1 MVRVIRLSTVC
12 VSLAAAAAAWAQQPA
27 SALTGFEQNAVK
39 RNSEWS
45 ILATNLEQRLG
56 RLLPCDSRIRGA
68 IEETG
73 RASEARVT
81 ALTTYWMALSGK
93 SKSQLDAIRRLMAQE
108 EARKGEWI
116 ADHTEAGQQR
126 AAVTEQSNLLA
137 AGVARV
143 PALAGAQGALTA
155 TSQAM
160 LPIETQIDERQS
172 TGEVLAT
179 ELNDLLAASQAR
191 QVAIEAQLKFISAEG
206 TRWSAYYAT
215 RLSRAQT
222 ECAITGQDAEADDPP
237 VRKPAAKKGAS
248 K

>member
-12 VSLAAAAAAWAQQPA
+12 VCLAAAATAWAQQPTN
-27 SALTGFEQNAVK
+27 ALAGFGQNAVK

-45 ILATNLEQRLG
+45 TLATNLELRLG
-56 RLLPCDSRIRGA
+56 RLLPCDARIRSA

-108 EARKGEWI
+108 EARKGDWI
-116 ADHTEAGQQR
+116 ADHADVVQER
-126 AAVTEQSNLLA
+126 AAVTEQNNLLA
-137 AGVARV
+137 EGVARV
-143 PALAGAQGALTA
+143 PALAGAQSALTA
-155 TSQAM
+155 TTQAM
-160 LPIETQIDERQS
+160 LPIETQTGERQS
-172 TGEVLAT
+172 AGEVLAT
-179 ELNDLLAASQAR
+179 ELSDLLAASQAR
-191 QVAIEAQLKFISAEG
+191 QVAIDAQLKFISAEG
-206 TRWSAYYAT
+206 ARWSAYYAA

-237 VRKPAAKKGAS
+237 ARKPAAKKGAS

>member
-1 MVRVIRLSTVC
+1 M
-12 VSLAAAAAAWAQQPA
+12 LA
-27 SALTGFEQNAVK
+27 GFEQNAVK

-45 ILATNLEQRLG
+45 TLATNLEQRLG
-56 RLLPCDSRIRGA
+56 RLLPCDARIRGA

-73 RASEARVT
+73 RASEARIT
-81 ALTTYWMALSGK
+81 ALTTYWLALSGK
-93 SKSQLDAIRRLMAQE
+93 SKNQLDAIRRLMAQE

-116 ADHTEAGQQR
+116 VDRTEAGQER

-143 PALAGAQGALTA
+143 PALAGAQSALTA
-155 TSQAM
+155 TTQAM
-160 LPIETQIDERQS
+160 LPIETQTDERQS

-179 ELNDLLAASQAR
+179 ELSDLLAASQAR
-191 QVAIEAQLKFISAEG
+191 QVAIETQLKYISAEG
-206 TRWSAYYAT
+206 TRWSAYYAA

-222 ECAITGQDAEADDPP
+222 ECSITGQDAETDDPP
-237 VRKPAAKKGAS
+237 VRKPAAKKGAG

>member
-1 MVRVIRLSTVC
+1 MAVAGT
-12 VSLAAAAAAWAQQPA
+12 AWAQQPA

-39 RNSEWS
+39 RNSEWLT
-45 ILATNLEQRLG
+45 LATNLEQRLG
-56 RLLPCDSRIRGA
+56 RLLPCDARIRGA

-93 SKSQLDAIRRLMAQE
+93 SKSQLDAIRRLMTQE

-116 ADHTEAGQQR
+116 VDHTEAGQER
-126 AAVTEQSNLLA
+126 TAVAEQSNLLA
-137 AGVARV
+137 EGVARV
-143 PALAGAQGALTA
+143 PALAGAQSALTA
-155 TSQAM
+155 TTQAM
-160 LPIETQIDERQS
+160 LPIETQTTDRQS

-206 TRWSAYYAT
+206 VRWSAYYAA

-222 ECAITGQDAEADDPP
+222 ECAATGQDAGTDDPP
-237 VRKPAAKKGAS
+237 RKPAAKKGAS

>member
-12 VSLAAAAAAWAQQPA
+12 TCLAVAGTAWAQQPA
-27 SALTGFEQNAVK
+27 NALAGFEQNAVK
-39 RNSEWS
+39 RNSEWLT
-45 ILATNLEQRLG
+45 LATNLEQRLG
-56 RLLPCDSRIRGA
+56 RLLPCDARIRSA
-68 IEETG
+68 IDETG

-93 SKSQLDAIRRLMAQE
+93 SKSQIDGIRRLMAQE

-116 ADHTEAGQQR
+116 ADHADVVQER
-126 AAVTEQSNLLA
+126 AAVTEQNNLLA

-143 PALAGAQGALTA
+143 PALAGAQSALTA
-155 TSQAM
+155 TTQAM
-160 LPIETQIDERQS
+160 LPIETQTGERQS

-179 ELNDLLAASQAR
+179 EWSDLLTASQAR
-191 QVAIEAQLKFISAEG
+191 QVAIETQLKYISAEG
-206 TRWSAYYAT
+206 VRWSAYYAA

-222 ECAITGQDAEADDPP
+222 ECAITGQDADTDDPT
-237 VRKPAAKKGAS
+237 VRKPAAKKGAT